1 MCLIFFQKCFE
12 IPSFCKYILGTSPYE
27 GNLRAE
33 KIGNSGTQFFLY
45 ALLRLLVHGVHQTL
59 KKHWPCDTF
68 FRNHEQNG

>member
-33 KIGNSGTQFFLY
+33 RIGNSGTQFFFVS
-45 ALLRLLVHGVHQTL
+45 LVETIGAWRAPDFEETL
-59 KKHWPCDTF
+59 TL
-68 FRNHEQNG
+68 